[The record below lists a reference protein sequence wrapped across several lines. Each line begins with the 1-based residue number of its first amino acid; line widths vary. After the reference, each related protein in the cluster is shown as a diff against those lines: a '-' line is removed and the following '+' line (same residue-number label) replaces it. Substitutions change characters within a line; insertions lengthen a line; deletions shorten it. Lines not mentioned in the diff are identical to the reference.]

1 MKARVET
8 TGRSRL
14 RLGLNDAE
22 TVVKGNEFRK
32 CSILQQDIEGRNTGR
47 RPGEMAVNSCKHVV
61 VDRQASKIEVCVYIN
76 RQAFARIK
84 CQKSYVLT
92 S

>member
-14 RLGLNDAE
+14 RLALNDAE

-61 VDRQASKIEVCVYIN
+61 VDRQARARLKFVYI
-76 RQAFARIK
+76 
-84 CQKSYVLT
+84 
-92 S
+92 

>member
-8 TGRSRL
+8 TDRSRL

-22 TVVKGNEFRK
+22 TVVKGNQFRK
-32 CSILQQDIEGRNTGR
+32 CSILQQDIEGRTGR

-61 VDRQASKIEVCVYIN
+61 VDRQARARLKFVYI
-76 RQAFARIK
+76 
-84 CQKSYVLT
+84 
-92 S
+92 

>member
-8 TGRSRL
+8 TDRSRL